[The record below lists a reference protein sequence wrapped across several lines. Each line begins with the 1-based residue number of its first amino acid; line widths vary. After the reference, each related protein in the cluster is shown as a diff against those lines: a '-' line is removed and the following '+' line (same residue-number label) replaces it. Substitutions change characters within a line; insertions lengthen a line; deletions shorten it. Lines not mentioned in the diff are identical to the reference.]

1 MAGFLLNALIFSG
14 IQAGATLVQQSNIK
28 QKEKRERDRLETLRK
43 NNEKLSQATKDRDM
57 QKQVQDQRSL
67 LTGGRVSTIKT
78 KGSLLTDGL
87 GASAVLGY

>member
-14 IQAGATLVQQSNIK
+14 IQGALTGIQQNDIK
-28 QKEKRERDRLETLRK
+28 RKERRERDRLETIRK
-43 NNEKLSQATKDRDM
+43 NNKRLSQATKDRDM

-67 LTGGRVSTIKT
+67 LTGGRASTIKT

-87 GASAVLGY
+87 SASAVLGY